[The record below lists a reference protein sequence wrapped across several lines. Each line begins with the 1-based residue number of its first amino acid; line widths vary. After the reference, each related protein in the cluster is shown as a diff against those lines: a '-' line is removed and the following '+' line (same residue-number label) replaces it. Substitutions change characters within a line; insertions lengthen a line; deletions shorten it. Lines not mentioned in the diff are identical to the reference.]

1 MNILERDFFTYIRN
15 IDNYNIV
22 CEKEKMCFQHGTTTV
37 LKHSRNVAY
46 SCLVLA
52 KKLEK
57 KFNMSFDYETLVTGA
72 FLHDFF
78 IYDWHEKEK
87 GHRLHGY
94 THPKVASK
102 NAVQICN
109 VNNNVCNIIKTHMW
123 PLTLRKIPTSRE
135 AFVVC
140 MVDKYIALMET
151 LEKFKKGKKYRN
163 EICNTKSNAVQALR

>member
-1 MNILERDFFTYIRN
+1 MINLQRKFFTCIRN
-15 IDNYNIV
+15 IDNYDIV
-22 CEKEKMCFQHGTTTV
+22 CEKEKACFQHGTTTV

-46 SCLVLA
+46 ASLIVA

-57 KFNMSFDYETLVTGA
+57 KLNMSFDYNTLVTGA

-78 IYDWHEKEK
+78 IYDWHTKEK

-94 THPKVASK
+94 THPKTASI
-102 NAVQICN
+102 NAVNICN
-109 VNNNVCNIIKTHMW
+109 VDEPVCKVIKSHMW

-135 AFVVC
+135 AFIVC

-151 LEKFKKGKKYRN
+151 LEKYRKGNKYKN
-163 EICNTKSNAVQALR
+163 EICNTKSNAVQVLK